1 MKFTV
6 EIDEFW
12 LNEDSNGFDA
22 ELKEAIKNDV
32 CHQIKKLMLTQ
43 IENEITN
50 VVKQQVSD
58 TLREQIQAFVATK
71 EIGRAHV

>member
-58 TLREQIQAFVATK
+58 TLREQIQAFVAMLFQQGK
-71 EIGRAHV
+71 

>member
-32 CHQIKKLMLTQ
+32 CHQIKKLMLTLSPS
-43 IENEITN
+43 IKKYP
-50 VVKQQVSD
+50 VKNMK
-58 TLREQIQAFVATK
+58 I
-71 EIGRAHV
+71 